1 MSRGARL
8 AGRVATPLAIAVL
21 AALAAGLGASTT
33 EAGFWPLFGIMLG
46 FAVAATALLY
56 WRWQVCVGVLTDVA
70 RRIGEG
76 ETDAR
81 VGAHMGAPLG
91 RIAAAIDRMAE
102 DLQARQAQLQYLT
115 DLINRSPVVA
125 AEWRLAP
132 DWPLSFI
139 SDGVARWGYDKQD
152 LLSGRIPFGEL
163 FHPDDRAAVEA
174 QIAHHFAH
182 GPDDYRQV
190 YRLRTA
196 AGDYVWLDD
205 RTWLARNEAGE
216 VVAAYGVLLDVTE
229 QKRAEEVERQ
239 LRNRLETVAN
249 ASPVLFWTAG
259 LDMRCDWFNEVWL
272 RFTGR
277 TEVQERGWG
286 WLQGVHP
293 DDRERVR
300 RVFESCFAVRESF
313 SIEFR
318 LRRCDGEYCWVL
330 DQGMPCHDADGAFE
344 GFIGCLLEITVEK
357 QIEAALRESEAR
369 YRELFESNPHP
380 MMVYDAETLRFLA
393 VNDAAVDHYGY
404 SREEFLGMTL
414 LEIRPPEDAPA
425 LQAYMARRG
434 DVKISRA
441 GVWRHRRKD
450 GSLIDV
456 DIVSHTLLF
465 DGRAARLVL
474 ANDIT
479 DRLAAEREIRQL
491 NADLEVRIA
500 ERTEQLAAANRE
512 LEAFTYSVSHDLKAP
527 LRGIDGYSQ
536 ILLED
541 YQQRLDEEALHL
553 VHNIRRGVRQ
563 MHELIE
569 DLLAYSRMER
579 RALETRM
586 VEVVPLVRSVIEGR
600 QDEIVQ
606 RGVAIDERLSPLRLN
621 VDREGLALVVRN
633 LLENALKFT
642 QARSD
647 ARIEFGLSTADG
659 RARLWVKDNGIGFDM
674 KYHDRIFEIFQ
685 RLHRSEDYP
694 GTGVGLALVRKA
706 VTRMGGRVWAESA
719 PGSGATFYVEFP
731 LCPP

>member
-1 MSRGARL
+1 M
-8 AGRVATPLAIAVL
+8 L

-33 EAGFWPLFGIMLG
+33 EAGFWPLFAIMLG

-56 WRWQVCVGVLTDVA
+56 WRWQVCAGVLTDVA

-76 ETDAR
+76 EAGAR

-139 SDGVARWGYDKQD
+139 SDGVERWGYDKQD

-174 QIAHHFAH
+174 QIARHFAH

-196 AGDYVWLDD
+196 SGDYVWLDD

-216 VVAAYGVLLDVTE
+216 VVAAYGVLLDITE

-259 LDMRCDWFNEVWL
+259 LDMGCDWFNEVWL

-330 DQGMPCHDADGAFE
+330 DQGMPCHDADGVFE

-414 LEIRPPEDAPA
+414 MAIRPPEDVPA

-450 GSLIDV
+450 GTLIDV
-456 DIVSHTLLF
+456 DIVSHTLSF
-465 DGRAARLVL
+465 DGRPARLVL